1 MALGIRNQESV
12 PRIQKKR
19 YFKRIKQFME
29 PAKNFTDLIVWQKAH
44 KFVLDVYL
52 YTSKFPREEI
62 YALTSQFRRATVS
75 IASNIAEGFKK
86 KSNKDKIRFYNISQG
101 SVEEC
106 RYYLILSTD
115 LKYGENRQ
123 LSDLITEISKILD
136 AYITAIDSNLIN
148 SES

>member
-1 MALGIRNQESV
+1 
-12 PRIQKKR
+12 
-19 YFKRIKQFME
+19 ME

-44 KFVLDVYL
+44 KFVLDVYV
-52 YTSKFPREEI
+52 YTAKFPREEI

-106 RYYLILSTD
+106 RDYLILSTD
-115 LKYGENRQ
+115 LKYGENPQ

-136 AYITAIDSNLIN
+136 AYITAIDNNSIN

>member
-1 MALGIRNQESV
+1 
-12 PRIQKKR
+12 
-19 YFKRIKQFME
+19 ME

-52 YTSKFPREEI
+52 YTAKFPREEI
-62 YALTSQFRRATVS
+62 YALTSQFRRAAVS
-75 IASNIAEGFKK
+75 IAANIAEGFKK

-106 RYYLILSTD
+106 RYYLILSSD

-123 LSDLITEISKILD
+123 LSELITEVSKILD
-136 AYITAIDSNLIN
+136 AYITAIDNNSIN